1 MRKLVV
7 SYGPLNEGHRKTIK
21 DTAEKYGFSA
31 AFCDEQDVAEKE
43 AEDAEIIF
51 SLNSKLAQAQKAA
64 KWICTPSAGV
74 DHFLPY
80 VAGTDVM
87 LSNSSGAYGVTI
99 AEHIVVVTLE
109 MMRRRSEYREFV
121 RNRQWRNDLP
131 ITSIQGA
138 RVTFLGTGD
147 IGCEAAKRIRA
158 FGPKSMTGVNRRGA
172 NPDDM
177 FDTVVTMEK
186 LDEILPETDLLIMS
200 LPSTGRTRGIM
211 NKERL
216 SKLPG
221 SAYIVNVGRGD
232 AIDQQTLEAML
243 REGTLAGAA
252 LDVLEKEPLDPES
265 TLWDCPRLVLTTH
278 VAGNWTLPYTVDRIV
293 EMFIEDFENYC
304 NDRPLIRLVDTEAG
318 Y

>member
-21 DTAEKYGFSA
+21 YTAEKYGFSA
-31 AFCDEQDVAEKE
+31 AFCDEPDEAEKE

-80 VAGTDVM
+80 VTGTDVM

-121 RNRQWRNDLP
+121 RSRKWRNDLP
-131 ITSIQGA
+131 ITSIKGA
-138 RVTFLGTGD
+138 RVAFLGTGD

-158 FGPKSMTGVNRRGA
+158 FGPKSMTGINRRGA
-172 NPDDM
+172 NPDDL

-186 LDEILPETDLLIMS
+186 LDDILPETDLLIMS
-200 LPSTGRTRGIM
+200 LPSTGKTRGIM

-232 AIDQQTLEAML
+232 AIDQQALEAML

-304 NDRPLIRLVDTEAG
+304 NDRPLIRIVDTEAG